1 MVLLRL
7 IGLPPLPGFLIK
19 IEVFNL
25 VLEGGVALASTFLVG
40 RIIITWVY
48 INLWFLLISMSV
60 GLSLERVRREVA
72 AYSVALPLLRAFLLL

>member
-1 MVLLRL
+1 VVLLRL

-40 RIIITWVY
+40 RIIIT
-48 INLWFLLISMSV
+48 
-60 GLSLERVRREVA
+60 
-72 AYSVALPLLRAFLLL
+72 